1 VIHRYWPDIKIV
13 GISYDASFEEI
24 LEQVLNVA
32 PYMDEQIE
40 KKRQASDS
48 ESVQTASPLS
58 SILSTGRHVPVHGR
72 QQLIETLMQI
82 LGVSYTQ
89 NIEISFPYAG
99 VQISLRTNWIQSGK
113 EKPILIDFGLFYGD
127 AVQALEKAGFIV
139 IQILDADSVYEGV
152 SMLLNALAVSYSMDL
167 EIQMRGQPPLRV
179 PGLWIIRNG
188 LASLILTDAVLN
200 PEMIQAVQEKG
211 FIIITEKRKT
221 R

>member
-1 VIHRYWPDIKIV
+1 MR
-13 GISYDASFEEI
+13 I
-24 LEQVLNVA
+24 L
-32 PYMDEQIE
+32 D
-40 KKRQASDS
+40 
-48 ESVQTASPLS
+48 
-58 SILSTGRHVPVHGR
+58 
-72 QQLIETLMQI
+72 
-82 LGVSYTQ
+82 VSYTQ
-89 NIEISFPYAG
+89 NVEISFPYAG
-99 VQISLRTNWIQSGK
+99 VQISSRTNWVESGK
-113 EKPILIDFGLFYGD
+113 GKPILVDFGSFYGD

-188 LASLILTDAVLN
+188 MASLILTDAVLN
-200 PEMIQAVQEKG
+200 PEIIQAVQEKG

>member
-1 VIHRYWPDIKIV
+1 MPLI
-13 GISYDASFEEI
+13 EEI

-32 PYMDEQIE
+32 PYLDERIE

-48 ESVQTASPLS
+48 ELLQTTSPSS

-72 QQLIETLMQI
+72 QQLIETLMRI

-89 NIEISFPYAG
+89 NVEISFPYAG
-99 VQISLRTNWIQSGK
+99 VQISSRANWIQSGK
-113 EKPILIDFGLFYGD
+113 GKPILVDFGSFYGD

-152 SMLLNALAVSYSMDL
+152 SMLLNALAVSYSMDP
-167 EIQMRGQPPLRV
+167 EIQMRGQPPLRI
-179 PGLWIIRNG
+179 PGIWIERNG

-200 PEMIQAVQEKG
+200 HEMIQAVQEKG

-221 R
+221 G